1 MITAHALNSSSRV
14 RHGFFTR
21 QGGVSQGLY
30 GSLNCGFG
38 SGDNPD
44 HVAAN
49 RANAQARLA
58 GDKTGDSELVSVYQ
72 VHSPTVVHVNE
83 PWAPGD
89 APQADAMV
97 TARPGVALGVLTADC
112 APVLFADANANA
124 GSGVIAAA
132 HAGWQGALAGVVE
145 ATVQAMIELGAKSGR
160 ICAAIGPCIQQESY
174 EVGPEFRE
182 RFKDADP
189 ANGNFFIPSSRQD
202 HFMFDLPGYIGRTLD
217 GLGIAFETTGED
229 TCADEQRFFS
239 YRRATHR
246 GEKDYGRG
254 LSAILLAGG

>member
-124 GSGVIAAA
+124 PDANANETYANAYADETDANAYTPDANADETYANA
-132 HAGWQGALAGVVE
+132 HA
-145 ATVQAMIELGAKSGR
+145 S
-160 ICAAIGPCIQQESY
+160 
-174 EVGPEFRE
+174 
-182 RFKDADP
+182 DANDR
-189 ANGNFFIPSSRQD
+189 N
-202 HFMFDLPGYIGRTLD
+202 
-217 GLGIAFETTGED
+217 E
-229 TCADEQRFFS
+229 
-239 YRRATHR
+239 
-246 GEKDYGRG
+246 
-254 LSAILLAGG
+254 